1 MIKMKNPNRKGLFKF
16 FKEESV
22 EAAKANGWIEADKPK
37 AVKKSKPKKEDKGD
51 K

>member
-16 FKEESV
+16 F
-22 EAAKANGWIEADKPK
+22 NGWIEADKPK